1 MLLLVRE
8 TSGKSVAEF
17 KTYSG
22 DSIRSQG
29 SELCCQ
35 SSIDLR
41 RIGADSV
48 DYVITDPP
56 YAGAVNYAELADFF
70 YVWLREG
77 LLDVY
82 PEHFVP
88 EVTRKTLE
96 IIENEWRG
104 QSVDDFKRALNQVF
118 AECHRVLK
126 DDGCLA
132 LMTSKLGE
140 PLVQWQ
146 GRQLA

>member
-8 TSGKSVAEF
+8 TTGKSVAEF

-35 SSIDLR
+35 S
-41 RIGADSV
+41 
-48 DYVITDPP
+48 
-56 YAGAVNYAELADFF
+56 
-70 YVWLREG
+70 
-77 LLDVY
+77 
-82 PEHFVP
+82 
-88 EVTRKTLE
+88 LE

-104 QSVDDFKRALNQVF
+104 QSVDDFERALNQLF

-140 PLVQWQ
+140 PLVQW
-146 GRQLA
+146 